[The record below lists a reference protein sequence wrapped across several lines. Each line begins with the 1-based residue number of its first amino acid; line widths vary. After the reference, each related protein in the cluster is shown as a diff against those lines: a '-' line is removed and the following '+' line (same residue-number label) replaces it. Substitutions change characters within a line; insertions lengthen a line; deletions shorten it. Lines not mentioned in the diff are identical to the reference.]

1 MKNKRRIKIN
11 SSVINFLEIETL
23 LTKMKSKGKIIGHS
37 APAQRRQRQ
46 KGTQKST
53 LNGNIQ

>member
-1 MKNKRRIKIN
+1 MKNKRRIKTLELY
-11 SSVINFLEIETL
+11 SNFLETETL
-23 LTKMKSKGKIIGHS
+23 LTKMKSIGKIIGHS

-53 LNGNIQ
+53 LNGNVQ

>member
-1 MKNKRRIKIN
+1 
-11 SSVINFLEIETL
+11 
-23 LTKMKSKGKIIGHS
+23 MKSTGKIIGHS

-53 LNGNIQ
+53 LNGSAQ